1 MDMGSCSSKDV
12 FALQVRGNSMAPE
25 FKDGA
30 VIIIDP
36 QGHVQDKSY
45 VVANVKGEL
54 VFRQIRIEG
63 ENYSLHTLDGS
74 EPVDTIDDLEAI
86 EGVVVQ
92 QAGRRRKDRKFYR
105 PEGLS

>member
-12 FALQVRGNSMAPE
+12 FALQVKGDSMAPE

-30 VIIIDP
+30 VIVIDP

-45 VVANVKGEL
+45 VIANVRGEL
-54 VFRQIRIEG
+54 VFRQIHIQG
-63 ENYSLHTLDGS
+63 EQYTLTTLDGS
-74 EPVDTIDDLEAI
+74 EPEESIDDLDAI
-86 EGVVVQ
+86 EGVVIQ
-92 QAGRRRKDRKFYR
+92 QAGKRRKDRKFYK